1 MVPIAVT
8 VASEQHGFE
17 SRREIS
23 LRRSVGTVLSGFPKG
38 CLAPFFSS
46 TCVLMPLQLIRD
58 TNRKETPNNYSSLV
72 STLLNDHKKTDSS
85 TKP

>member
-58 TNRKETPNNYSSLV
+58 TNRKEKLKQ
-72 STLLNDHKKTDSS
+72 LLFSRFNITQ
-85 TKP
+85 